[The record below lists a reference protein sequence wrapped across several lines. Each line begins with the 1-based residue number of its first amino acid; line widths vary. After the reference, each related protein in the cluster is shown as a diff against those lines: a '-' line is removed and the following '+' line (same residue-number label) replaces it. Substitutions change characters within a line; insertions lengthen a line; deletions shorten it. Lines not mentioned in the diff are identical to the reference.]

1 MCKSVFVTTVTAL
14 TLLIISI
21 TLGEQHTI
29 KVLISLG
36 ENTVNGRRTEEIP
49 KKENIKNVGM

>member
-1 MCKSVFVTTVTAL
+1 MCKSVLVTTVTAL
-14 TLLIISI
+14 KLVIISI

-36 ENTVNGRRTEEIP
+36 ENTVNGRRTEELP

>member
-1 MCKSVFVTTVTAL
+1 MCKSVLVTTVTAL
-14 TLLIISI
+14 TLVIISI
-21 TLGEQHTI
+21 TLGEQHSI

-36 ENTVNGRRTEEIP
+36 EHKVNGRRTEEMS